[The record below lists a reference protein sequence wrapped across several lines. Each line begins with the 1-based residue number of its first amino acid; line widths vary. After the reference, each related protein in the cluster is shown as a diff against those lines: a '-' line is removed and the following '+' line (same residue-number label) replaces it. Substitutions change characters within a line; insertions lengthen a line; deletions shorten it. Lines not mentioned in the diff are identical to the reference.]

1 MSKKPSP
8 KLPNTLTVIRLILAV
23 IVIIIFLFPYD
34 MIGYNFPKYLING
47 IAILDVKLAICAVLF
62 IVASITDFF
71 DGKIARKYNYVTN
84 FGKLMDPVADKILVL
99 SAILILIISG
109 LVPFWTML
117 IVLLRELLVLGIR
130 MLALQ
135 SDSSNVIAADIFGK
149 IKTMTQ
155 MVSIILI
162 LLFAGISNY
171 TEDTFIRVM
180 SIVGLVLFYISIAF
194 TLFSG
199 AEILIKNRK
208 MKEFKF
214 KINGQEYA
222 AVVEEQET

>member
-1 MSKKPSP
+1 MNI
-8 KLPNTLTVIRLILAV
+8 PNQLTILRLFLTILMVIFYSIFPDLA
-23 IVIIIFLFPYD
+23 FTP
-34 MIGYNFPKYLING
+34 
-47 IAILDVKLAICAVLF
+47 F
-62 IVASITDFF
+62 IVLGFFAIGSFTDFL
-71 DGKIARKYNYVTN
+71 DGYIARKKNLVTD

-208 MKEFKF
+208 LIKN
-214 KINGQEYA
+214 I
-222 AVVEEQET
+222 